1 MSRTPFRRTAT
12 AVLAA
17 GLAFG
22 VTLVAGVAPAS
33 AAPKVK
39 STAVVVDGAT
49 LNGVTLN
56 GVTLNG
62 GTLDGA
68 TLTGVTLNSRPEC
81 ALASRDRA
89 HLSRTVLWT

>member
-1 MSRTPFRRTAT
+1 MSRTPVRRTAT

-39 STAVVVDGAT
+39 SGTTTTVGVVDGATLNGATLNGATLNGATLNGGSLDGAT

-56 GVTLNG
+56 GVTLN
-62 GTLDGA
+62 
-68 TLTGVTLNSRPEC
+68 
-81 ALASRDRA
+81 
-89 HLSRTVLWT
+89 

>member
-1 MSRTPFRRTAT
+1 MSRTPVRRTAT

-39 STAVVVDGAT
+39 GGTAVVVDGAT
-49 LNGVTLN
+49 LNGATLN
-56 GVTLNG
+56 GATLNGATLNGATLNG

-68 TLTGVTLNSRPEC
+68 TLNGVTLN
-81 ALASRDRA
+81 
-89 HLSRTVLWT
+89 